1 MLMLSG
7 LLNHQNQS
15 FSTVTEWKVVISK
28 GEQRRAAGGFELFV
42 PAAVTLAF
50 GVSWIRQLILRKHF
64 LVFFF
69 FYHGIFGTKQSLLFF
84 FFYWFLL
91 YF

>member
-1 MLMLSG
+1 MLSG

-69 FYHGIFGTKQSLLFF
+69 FFTMVSLALSSHCFF
-84 FFYWFLL
+84 FFLL
-91 YF
+91 VFIVLII